1 MLLTMLRTMMQQMKT
16 HQVTR
21 KARQLAPH
29 LENVVLLQKARGE
42 RKRKESVTIAVV
54 VAETA
59 VVAITTATAVIM
71 IATATTTVATIAATT
86 MNTAVTTTATTAAI
100 TTATTIAITVAIIAV
115 AVANGL
121 AAVLV
126 VTEPDMPEVL
136 EGVVELGEYMWL
148 NMVPVALPLVPVV
161 AVPVMVPDTVPP
173 VQVVVV
179 PVMLVVVDVD
189 AVVDMAPMGVA

>member
-1 MLLTMLRTMMQQMKT
+1 MLLTMLPTMMQQMKT

-29 LENVVLLQKARGE
+29 LENVVLQKARGE

-59 VVAITTATAVIM
+59 VVAITTATAVTM

-86 MNTAVTTTATTAAI
+86 MNTAVITTATTAAI
-100 TTATTIAITVAIIAV
+100 TTATTIAITAAIIA
-115 AVANGL
+115 AVANGH
-121 AAVLV
+121 AVV
-126 VTEPDMPEVL
+126 VTEPDMEPEVS

-161 AVPVMVPDTVPP
+161 VVPVMVPGTVPP
-173 VQVVVV
+173 VA
-179 PVMLVVVDVD
+179 VMLVVAVAGV
-189 AVVDMAPMGVA
+189 VVDMAPMGVA